1 MEYLGIFLNKMKN
14 TPLYYQLYSELIKKI
29 QSGKLI
35 AGEKLPG
42 KRTAAQEW
50 GISVNTVD
58 QAYQMLAA
66 EGYVYA
72 KQRSGFI
79 VNKAEQNKII
89 IQQPKQEKVEEPSP
103 SSWEY
108 NFASSGSDSE
118 FFPRKT
124 WNRISR
130 EVLSEESELFSHGE
144 ANGDGLLRKAISE
157 YLTNY
162 RGVECTQK
170 QIVVGAGLEVL
181 LSFLAQLFYGEQV
194 AVEDPGYPKAAHV
207 FKNAELEVL
216 PIEVDEEGISVS
228 QLTKS
233 GASIVY
239 VTPSHQFP
247 TGGTMPIARRLQ
259 LLQWAQTESNII
271 IEDDYDSEY
280 RFDGKPLPSL
290 QGLDG
295 GNRVIYAGTFSRSL
309 APSLRIAYLVL
320 PQWILNR
327 WEEKFKGYACTVSR
341 LEQHTLAKFMQN
353 GHFYRGLN
361 RQRNIYKK
369 RRNLVIEAL
378 QKYLYGDE
386 FKIINQHTGLYFL
399 LKGFGRDAQQIVQ
412 ELRAKKVNCKALN
425 EYVSENKEKYKDI
438 IVLGYGGL
446 KEGQIREG
454 VKKVAD
460 MLKKYK

>member
-1 MEYLGIFLNKMKN
+1 MEYLGIFLDKENN
-14 TPLYYQLYSELIKKI
+14 APLYYQLYSELIKKI
-29 QSGKLI
+29 QSGKLT

-79 VNKAEQNKII
+79 VNKTESISSPIRTPKKEEMIHKKIL
-89 IQQPKQEKVEEPSP
+89 
-103 SSWEY
+103 WEY
-108 NFASSGSDSE
+108 NFASSGIDSE

-130 EVLSEESELFSHGE
+130 EVLSEEPELFDHGE
-144 ANGDGLLRKAISE
+144 ANGDEVIRQAISE
-157 YLTNY
+157 YLMNY
-162 RGVECTQK
+162 RGVECSK
-170 QIVVGAGLEVL
+170 SQIIVGAGLEVL
-181 LSFLAQLFYGEQV
+181 LSFLAQLFYGKKV
-194 AVEDPGYPKAAHV
+194 AIEDPGYPKAKHI
-207 FKNAELEVL
+207 FENAMLEVE
-216 PIEVDEEGISVS
+216 PIQVDDGGMKIE
-228 QLTKS
+228 QLEKS
-233 GASIVY
+233 GASIAY

-247 TGGTMPIARRLQ
+247 TGGIMPIARRLK
-259 LLQWAQTESNII
+259 LLQWAQKSDHII

-295 GNRVIYAGTFSRSL
+295 GNKVIYAGTFSRSL

-320 PQWILNR
+320 PRWILSR

-369 RRNLVIEAL
+369 RRNLMIEAL
-378 QKYLYGDE
+378 YKYFPKNE
-386 FKIINQHTGLYFL
+386 FEIINQHTGLYFL
-399 LKGFGRDAQQIVQ
+399 LEVKGYKMQKVAQ
-412 ELRAKKVNCKALN
+412 ELRLKKVNCKALTEYMSRN
-425 EYVSENKEKYKDI
+425 EKSAESI
-438 IVLGYGGL
+438 LVLGYGGV
-446 KEGQIREG
+446 KEEKIENG
-454 VKKVAD
+454 VKIIVSEF
-460 MLKKYK
+460 KK